1 MRKVGKMKLMKFGD
15 MHYGQWFRE
24 ANGDRRFVKLQ
35 NVLPSG
41 IKVIYRSFEIE
52 SIPEG
57 QDARHAKPGQAC
69 SCLHFNAVD
78 QDGIPGSCPDW
89 LEFEIIDAPFPQR
102 IHNHVESSHS

>member
-1 MRKVGKMKLMKFGD
+1 MKLMKFGD

-57 QDARHAKPGQAC
+57 EDARHAKPGKAIPGN
-69 SCLHFNAVD
+69 LNAVD

-89 LEFEIIDAPFPQR
+89 LEFEIIDSPFEQKV
-102 IHNHVESSHS
+102 HHHVQNPDS